1 MDLQQL
7 FQKET
12 TLMLGTANFN
22 QINIDYILRI
32 FEYNNKF
39 QIIKKHFTVY
49 NISVSPNPVGTHRCF
64 NVEERLKSSCNV
76 DKPLFNVDL
85 TLRFQRLKS
94 KHISTL
100 SPR

>member
-49 NISVSPNPVGTHRCF
+49 NISVSPNLNF
-64 NVEERLKSSCNV
+64 NIMHVIWYCYTL
-76 DKPLFNVDL
+76 LIL
-85 TLRFQRLKS
+85 TV
-94 KHISTL
+94 
-100 SPR
+100 

>member
-49 NISVSPNPVGTHRCF
+49 NISVSPNLSF
-64 NVEERLKSSCNV
+64 NIMHVIWYCYTL
-76 DKPLFNVDL
+76 LIL
-85 TLRFQRLKS
+85 TV
-94 KHISTL
+94 
-100 SPR
+100 